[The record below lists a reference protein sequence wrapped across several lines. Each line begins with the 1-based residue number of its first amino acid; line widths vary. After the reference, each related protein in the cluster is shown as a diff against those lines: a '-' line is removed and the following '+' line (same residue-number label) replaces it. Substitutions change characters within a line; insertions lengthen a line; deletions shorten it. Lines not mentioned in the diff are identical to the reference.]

1 MGREFHNQS
10 LGLIQSDDQGA
21 LLLLCPAEKSACDQI
36 VFWHRRKA
44 FEVAGAFCNSGFA
57 NLGAGAH
64 KMVTPRIIWQKEA
77 PDGARSAD

>member
-1 MGREFHNQS
+1 MRREFHNQS
-10 LGLIQSDDQGA
+10 LGLIQSDEQGT
-21 LLLLCPAEKSACDQI
+21 LCLAEKSACDQI
-36 VFWHRRKA
+36 VFWHRKKA

-64 KMVTPRIIWQKEA
+64 KMVTPRIIWQKEG